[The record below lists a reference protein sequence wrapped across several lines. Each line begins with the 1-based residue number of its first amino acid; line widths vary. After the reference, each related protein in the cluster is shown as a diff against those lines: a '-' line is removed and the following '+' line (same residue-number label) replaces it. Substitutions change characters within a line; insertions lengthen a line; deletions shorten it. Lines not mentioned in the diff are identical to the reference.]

1 MKCKRIIV
9 VGAGASGMMAA
20 GRAAQILADA
30 GLEDQVEV
38 VLLERMRQVGRKIR
52 ISGKGRCNLT
62 NTLPQAEFIEHFGK
76 GGRFLRQALARFFSD
91 ELVVFL
97 NGRGLETVVE
107 RGGRVFPADGSAV
120 AVAQTLEAWV
130 RELGVNVILGA
141 HVRGLDTV
149 DGRVSGLHYDLFG
162 EHGKT
167 GSGGDRGSHTMTA
180 DTIMLA
186 TGGMSYPA
194 TGSTG
199 DGYLIA
205 SDFTHTIVEPRPSLV
220 PLRANGAPPEGVR
233 KLFLRNIGAT
243 LWIDGKVAAREF
255 GELHFRE
262 TGLTGPIIL
271 ELSRIAV
278 SALDAKKRVEI
289 SLDLKPGLD
298 QKKLDAR
305 LIRDLNG
312 GKLKTFGELVAGLLP
327 ADLCRT
333 ALAACGVPADKSN
346 HQINAKERKALGSW
360 LKDYR
365 FILSGYG
372 TFKEAVVTAGGVAT
386 GEVDPRT
393 MASRLQ
399 AGLYVIGELLDLDA
413 DTGGFNMM
421 GAFSTGW
428 VGGEAAV
435 RELMEG
441 RDQ

>member
-1 MKCKRIIV
+1 MTSKRLIV

-20 GRAAQILADA
+20 GRAAQLVAEA
-30 GLEDQVEV
+30 GLVGQVEV

-62 NTLPQAEFIEHFGK
+62 NTLPTAEFIEHFGK

-91 ELVVFL
+91 ELVDFL

-107 RGGRVFPADGSAV
+107 RGGRIFPASGSAV
-120 AVAQTLEAWV
+120 AVAQTLEDWL
-130 RELGVNVILGA
+130 RELNVKLVLGA
-141 HVRGLDTV
+141 HVRGLDTD
-149 DGRVSGLHYDLFG
+149 DGGVSGLHYDLFD
-162 EHGKT
+162 EHGKA
-167 GSGGDRGSHTMTA
+167 GSGGDRGCRAMTA
-180 DTIMLA
+180 DAIMLA
-186 TGGMSYPA
+186 TGGLSYPA

-199 DGYLIA
+199 DGLRMA
-205 SDFTHTIVEPRPSLV
+205 SVCTHTIVEPRPSLV
-220 PLRANGAPPEGVR
+220 PLRADGAPPEGVR
-233 KLFLRNIGAT
+233 QLILRNVGAS
-243 LWIDGKVAAREF
+243 LSINGKIAVREF

-278 SALDAKKRVEI
+278 AALDAAKRVEL
-289 SLDLKPGLD
+289 SLDLKPALD

-305 LIRDLNG
+305 LIRDLEAG
-312 GKLKTFGELVAGLLP
+312 QVKTFGELVAGLLP
-327 ADLCRT
+327 RDLCRT
-333 ALAACGVPADKSN
+333 ALTACAVPADKPS
-346 HQINAKERKALGSW
+346 HQVSSKERKALGSW

-365 FILSGYG
+365 FLLSGYG

-386 GEVDPRT
+386 GEIDPRT
-393 MASRLQ
+393 MESRLQ
-399 AGLYVIGELLDLDA
+399 PGLYVIGELLDLDA

-435 RELMEG
+435 KRLIDDEAP
-441 RDQ
+441 